1 MTPTNLRSPAILVP
15 GLFLLTL
22 LGLLLALATIDNP
35 GSVVH
40 GATLT
45 VTNLNDTGA
54 GSLRQAIAD
63 ASPGDTIDFAVTGT
77 ITLTSGQL
85 TINNDLVI
93 SGPGS
98 GDLNI
103 SGNNASRV
111 FNVTGGQVTIS
122 GVTVRDGNPPS
133 NFDLGA

>member
-85 TINNDLVI
+85 TMI
-93 SGPGS
+93 
-98 GDLNI
+98 
-103 SGNNASRV
+103 
-111 FNVTGGQVTIS
+111 
-122 GVTVRDGNPPS
+122 PS
-133 NFDLGA
+133 QKPVLRKFQRFSTCERYRMLG